1 MQLPSRKST
10 RNEKKNETVSVMDD
24 KSEMEL
30 ELQILE
36 QEEIKKS
43 KSKKVKSDDSSIKK
57 VKKSV
62 K

>member
-1 MQLPSRKST
+1 MPSRKST
-10 RNEKKNETVSVMDD
+10 RNENKKNEAVTGLDE

-36 QEEIKKS
+36 QEEKK
-43 KSKKVKSDDSSIKK
+43 KPKVKKPKLDESSIKK
-57 VKKSV
+57 VKKIV

>member
-10 RNEKKNETVSVMDD
+10 RNEKKNETVSVMDE

-43 KSKKVKSDDSSIKK
+43 KSKKGKSNDSSIKK

>member
-10 RNEKKNETVSVMDD
+10 RNEKKNETVSVMDE

-43 KSKKVKSDDSSIKK
+43 KSKKVKSNDSSIKK

>member
-10 RNEKKNETVSVMDD
+10 RNEKKNETVSVMDE

-43 KSKKVKSDDSSIKK
+43 KSKKVKSNDSSIKK

-62 K
+62 

>member
-1 MQLPSRKST
+1 MPSRKST
-10 RNEKKNETVSVMDD
+10 RNENKKNESVSGLDE

-36 QEEIKKS
+36 QEEKKKPKIKKP
-43 KSKKVKSDDSSIKK
+43 KLDESSMKK
-57 VKKSV
+57 VKKTV

>member
-10 RNEKKNETVSVMDD
+10 RNEKKNETVSVMDE